1 MSDWKVGVAYA
12 GFEKLFQVYRL
23 KDETEPDHSGNREI
37 VGTFDIQERAQEYA
51 DELNRREG
59 GSV

>member
-1 MSDWKVGVAYA
+1 MSEWMVSTTYA

-23 KDETEPDHSGNREI
+23 KDKNEPDHSGNREI
-37 VGTFDIQERAQEYA
+37 VGTFDIKERAQEYA